1 MSMKSNPLW
10 LKMNAIRELCKGKS
24 FVYEEHIDKFT
35 WGTNNST
42 EKPTDEEIETKR
54 QELISGFAMKKLRE
68 ERNIRLA
75 EVDWWTLR
83 ASDGIEMTQEQKD
96 YRKALRDL
104 PSTATPDVDDKLK
117 LINVT
122 WPTKPE

>member
-1 MSMKSNPLW
+1 MSIKSNPLW
-10 LKMNAIRELCKGKS
+10 LKMNAIRELCRGKS
-24 FVYEEHIDKFT
+24 FAYEEHIDKFT

>member
-24 FVYEEHIDKFT
+24 FAYEEHIDKFT

>member
-10 LKMNAIRELCKGKS
+10 LKMNAIRELCRGKS
-24 FVYEEHIDKFT
+24 FAYEEHIDKFT

-54 QELISGFAMKKLRE
+54 QELISGFAIKLLRE
-68 ERNIRLA
+68 ERDRRLA

-83 ASDGIEMTQEQKD
+83 ASDGVEMTQEQKD

-104 PSTATPDVDDKLK
+104 PSTANPDVDDKLK

>member
-10 LKMNAIRELCKGKS
+10 LKMNAIRELCRGKS
-24 FVYEEHIDKFT
+24 FAYEEHIDKFT

>member
-1 MSMKSNPLW
+1 MSIKSNPLW
-10 LKMNAIRELCKGKS
+10 LKMEAIGELCR
-24 FVYEEHIDKFT
+24 
-35 WGTNNST
+35 NNSWSYA
-42 EKPTDEEIETKR
+42 EHKDEFIWGENNSKNKPTDEEIEAKR
-54 QELISGFAMKKLRE
+54 QELISGFAMKLLRS
-68 ERNIRLA
+68 ERDRRLE

-104 PSTATPDVDDKLK
+104 PSNTTPDVDDKLK